1 YALATLAFTLLAGR
15 PPFLFTND
23 PGQIFTAHAEEPP
36 PLLDSV
42 LPGAPPAA
50 AAVIARALAKR
61 PNDRPN
67 SAAAFA
73 ADLQRAFG
81 MAGAAMPPAPE
92 PTQITG
98 WTPGSPA
105 APPPS
110 PTPPPRQGASPLGN
124 RGASPLGNRGP

>member
-92 PTQITG
+92 PTRSQAG
-98 WTPGSPA
+98 HRGRRPRHRP
-105 APPPS
+105 APPRRRDRRRHRGRA
-110 PTPPPRQGASPLGN
+110 PR
-124 RGASPLGNRGP
+124 R